1 MMPKQR
7 WLIIG
12 GLLLATLAA
21 GYLVDDEPA
30 AGKRPRKNGSSATSI
45 AATDASENRR
55 SSVKDTAVKAAVAPL
70 SFPEPVAARETE
82 LGTEEE
88 REKEGEKEGKKEII
102 DPFRNKSWYVAP
114 PPLPPPKPVAP
125 PLPFQYLGK
134 LSEDGQIRVFLNHQG
149 RYLIATTG
157 DVIDGIY
164 RVEEIADSRMTL
176 LYQPLKEKQVL
187 MIGNEK

>member
-1 MMPKQR
+1 MKPKHR

-12 GLLLATLAA
+12 GLLLATLVA
-21 GYLVDDEPA
+21 GYLVDDEPVA
-30 AGKRPRKNGSSATSI
+30 EKSTRRKATSARAEGASSAR
-45 AATDASENRR
+45 ENRR
-55 SSVKDTAVKAAVAPL
+55 SSVKDTAVEPLVAPL
-70 SFPEPVAARETE
+70 SFPEPVAAVEPE
-82 LGTEEE
+82 LEGEEE
-88 REKEGEKEGKKEII
+88 EKKEII

-114 PPLPPPKPVAP
+114 PPPPPPKPVAP

-149 RYLIATTG
+149 KYLIARTG

-164 RVEEIADSRMTL
+164 RVEEIAGSRMIF

-187 MIGNEK
+187 SIGSEK

>member
-1 MMPKQR
+1 MKPKQR

-12 GLLLATLAA
+12 GLLLATLVA
-21 GYLVDDEPA
+21 GYLVDDEPVAEKSQRRKGASARAEAA
-30 AGKRPRKNGSSATSI
+30 AGAREIS
-45 AATDASENRR
+45 R
-55 SSVKDTAVKAAVAPL
+55 SSVKDTAAEPAVAPL
-70 SFPEPVAARETE
+70 SFPEPATAVKNE
-82 LGTEEE
+82 L
-88 REKEGEKEGKKEII
+88 EGEKEGEMAAEKEII

-149 RYLIATTG
+149 KYLITRTG

-164 RVEEIADSRMTL
+164 RVEEITGSRMTL
-176 LYQPLKEKQVL
+176 LYQPLKERQVL
-187 MIGNEK
+187 SIGSEK